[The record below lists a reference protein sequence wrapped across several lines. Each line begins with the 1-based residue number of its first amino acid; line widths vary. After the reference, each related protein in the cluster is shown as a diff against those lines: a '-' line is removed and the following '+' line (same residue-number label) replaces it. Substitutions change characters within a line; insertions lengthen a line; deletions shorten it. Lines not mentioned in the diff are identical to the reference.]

1 MVCVLPPVQLLSE
14 DHSYDNILAVGSGVR
29 GKSWKGGGGSGGGGI
44 QQGPWG
50 QPGALH

>member
-14 DHSYDNILAVGSGVR
+14 DHRYDNILAVGGGVR
-29 GKSWKGGGGSGGGGI
+29 AGGP